1 MIRGRVLVLGGNSLF
16 EHLLLAIDMGLN
28 FVLMLVEVVLGDFI
42 EV

>member
-1 MIRGRVLVLGGNSLF
+1 MLGGNSLF